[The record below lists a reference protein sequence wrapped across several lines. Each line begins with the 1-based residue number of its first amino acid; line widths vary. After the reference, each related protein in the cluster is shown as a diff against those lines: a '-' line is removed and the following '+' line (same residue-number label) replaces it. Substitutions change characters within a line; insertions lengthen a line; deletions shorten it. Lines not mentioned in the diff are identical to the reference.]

1 MNVQQSIIKG
11 IKEQLFYNDYLV
23 LPSFGGFVLKSNPA
37 HFSTSGTLL
46 LPPSKTVS
54 FNAQLKQNDGILV
67 TWLQRQLS
75 CTASEALNHLHE
87 FAEYCSSILN
97 TRRRLNL
104 DDIGFFY
111 LDFENN
117 ICFEPQQDNNF
128 LMKSFG
134 LSTVLIQ
141 EIEVPAKEP
150 KKETL
155 FEDRIISTQTKEQ
168 TIVPTKVKRNYSKLI
183 APAIVGLFFLSLLF
197 LIVSNQKI
205 SGKLQASLF
214 GETSTRVY
222 SPLAYPELSLSK
234 ADNSNQSYVADANG
248 IAVLELDNKTFS
260 VKAVESSDLNTTKT
274 TNRRT
279 LKKTQSTHQFEI
291 VIGCFSVLEN
301 ANKLIARLSQQNLEA
316 VVLNKNHKGLFVV
329 SAGGYHTKQEALDKL
344 ATIKSSVT
352 KAWIKKCE

>member
-11 IKEQLFYNDYLV
+11 VKEQLFYNDYLV
-23 LPSFGGFVLKSNPA
+23 LPNFGGFVLKSNPA

-67 TWLQRQLS
+67 SWLQSQLS

-87 FAEYCSSILN
+87 FAEFCSSILN
-97 TRRRLNL
+97 TRRRLNI

-117 ICFEPQQDNNF
+117 ICFEPQQDTNF

-134 LSTVLIQ
+134 LGAVSIQ

-150 KKETL
+150 KKEPV

-168 TIVPTKVKRNYSKLI
+168 TILPQKVKRNYSKFI
-183 APAIVGLFFLSLLF
+183 SPAIVGLFFFSLLF

-214 GETSTRVY
+214 GETSASVY
-222 SPLAYPELSLSK
+222 SPLTYPELSLSK
-234 ADNSNQSYVADANG
+234 TDNSNQAYITDANG

-260 VKAVESSDLNTTKT
+260 VKAVETSKAKT
-274 TNRRT
+274 
-279 LKKTQSTHQFEI
+279 STHKTVLRKNNRSFEI

-301 ANKLIARLSQQNLEA
+301 ANKLIARLSQQNVEA
-316 VVLNKNHKGLFVV
+316 VVLNKNYKGLFVV
-329 SAGGYHTKQEALDKL
+329 SVGGYDTKQEALAKL
-344 ATIKSSVT
+344 TTIKSSVP